1 MSESEIKST
10 GHGKLWLV
18 FSLVVA
24 LLAVIAYLSG
34 QLNAHRY
41 YLVKQNRSLVVHRGA
56 PIPFVTR
63 PFVAHT
69 QAERVAYAPILLTSR
84 DSVPARQAF
93 EDRSE
98 LDHGIFVILH
108 QRLQSEF
115 YGGMVPN
122 MERVDAAM
130 QRIKLLTGLTD
141 QDRQDLRALAGDYA
155 YIEAK
160 ELVDGLPQQL
170 RRARR
175 LCDQAET
182 EGSGKLG
189 DPKKLAEK
197 IAHWS
202 LVFSQAGLSDAL
214 PPATTRFS
222 GPNLAPTAPAL
233 PPPPA
238 PAPQAIQPVPN
249 SNKIQAAPAAS
260 PSHAAA
266 PNNAPAAA
274 PTQPSGSSADS
285 L

>member
-1 MSESEIKST
+1 MSESETKSS

-18 FSLVVA
+18 FSLVVI

-41 YLVKQNRSLVVHRGA
+41 YLVKQKHSLVVHRGA

-63 PFVAHT
+63 PFVART
-69 QAERVAYAPILLTSR
+69 QSERVAYAPILLTSR
-84 DSVPARQAF
+84 DTVPARQAF
-93 EDRSE
+93 DDRSE

-108 QRLQSEF
+108 QRLQNEF
-115 YGGMVPN
+115 YGGMVAN
-122 MERVDAAM
+122 MERVEAAM
-130 QRIKLLTGLTD
+130 KRIHQLTGLSD

-160 ELVDGLPQQL
+160 EIIDGLPQQV

-189 DPKKLAEK
+189 DPKKLAEI

-202 LVFSQAGLSDAL
+202 LVFSQAGLSEAL
-214 PPATTRFS
+214 PPAAMRFS
-222 GPNLAPTAPAL
+222 GPNLNPQPQARIPTAL
-233 PPPPA
+233 PEA
-238 PAPQAIQPVPN
+238 AQPQAIAP
-249 SNKIQAAPAAS
+249 KIAPAVAPAATQTRDNG
-260 PSHAAA
+260 AAQPVTTTSA
-266 PNNAPAAA
+266 P
-274 PTQPSGSSADS
+274 
-285 L
+285 